1 MTGNMSGDT
10 IICFDMEQV
19 FNENKKI
26 KYSVIQHLKQK
37 EIRHI
42 LNPINPHTLLYQLVK
57 IPLIKYSVLRSPD
70 IASSVSDCCPLSVWI
85 YA

>member
-42 LNPINPHTLLYQLVK
+42 FKSYKPP
-57 IPLIKYSVLRSPD
+57 YST
-70 IASSVSDCCPLSVWI
+70 VS
-85 YA
+85 AR